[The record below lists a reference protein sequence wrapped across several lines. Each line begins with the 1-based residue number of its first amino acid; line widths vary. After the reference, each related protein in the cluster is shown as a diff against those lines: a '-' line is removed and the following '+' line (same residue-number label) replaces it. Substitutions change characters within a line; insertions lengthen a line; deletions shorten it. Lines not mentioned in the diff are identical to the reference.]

1 MTEFTG
7 KLKSIIFESAD
18 SLFKILVVE
27 IQGELADYADDEI
40 KVTGN
45 FGDLE
50 EDGDY
55 RFSGQLVEHPKY
67 GTQFQADSCTRVL
80 PSESGGVE
88 KYLASDKFPGIG
100 KKAAE
105 KIVQALGP
113 NALKL
118 LQSDPAKID
127 QLGLKPKQ

>member
-55 RFSGQLVEHPKY
+55 RFSGQLV
-67 GTQFQADSCTRVL
+67 
-80 PSESGGVE
+80 
-88 KYLASDKFPGIG
+88 
-100 KKAAE
+100 
-105 KIVQALGP
+105 
-113 NALKL
+113 
-118 LQSDPAKID
+118 
-127 QLGLKPKQ
+127 